1 MYGQGLAFGFA
12 GGLLMALF
20 AVGFA
25 ILGLTPSLSWIPEVP
40 LLAAA
45 VIVPVGI
52 LLVTGHRA
60 YARTLDV
67 VAAMLAG
74 SLAGALGGLT
84 GGVSYVVAGKS
95 AVNVVGGLLAGVVAG
110 VFLGWAGALVA
121 RWRPGEPSQSGSPP
135 SSRRRSSE

>member
-1 MYGQGLAFGFA
+1 MYGHGLAFGIA
-12 GGLLMALF
+12 GGLSLALL
-20 AVGFA
+20 AVVFA

-45 VIVPVGI
+45 VIVAMAI

-60 YARTLDV
+60 YIRTLDV

-74 SLAGALGGLT
+74 SLAGAVGGLV

-95 AVNVVGGLLAGVVAG
+95 AVNVVAGLLAGVVG
-110 VFLGWAGALVA
+110 GGFLGWAGAMVA
-121 RWRPGEPSQSGSPP
+121 RR
-135 SSRRRSSE
+135 